1 MNVKTET
8 DNNKLPDIFRKQNIK
23 LIILF
28 AISTLLLFS
37 LVFGIIPVLNNVFVL
52 DQPVMWN
59 AFFQMPGF
67 INMICAG
74 LFTGLVVTVI
84 GLFWLNI
91 ATIVSLI
98 RLFITTFMILL
109 IIIYISLRAI

>member
-1 MNVKTET
+1 M
-8 DNNKLPDIFRKQNIK
+8 DNHKFLGIFQKRNIK

-28 AISTLLLFS
+28 TISTLLLS
-37 LVFGIIPVLNNVFVL
+37 SMVFGIIPVLNHAFIL

-74 LFTGLVVTVI
+74 LFTGFVVTVI

-98 RLFITTFMILL
+98 RLFIITFMILL
-109 IIIYISLRAI
+109 IIVFISLRAI